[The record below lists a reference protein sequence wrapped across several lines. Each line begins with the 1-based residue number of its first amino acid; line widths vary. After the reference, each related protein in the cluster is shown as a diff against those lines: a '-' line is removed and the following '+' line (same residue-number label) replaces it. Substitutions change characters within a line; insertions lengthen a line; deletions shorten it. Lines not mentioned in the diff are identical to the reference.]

1 MAPIRAETAWR
12 WGSSAMLRRAVGLV
26 FLLVAMPG
34 APAGAAEW
42 GTIVPGRSTTASVR
56 SQYGAPTR
64 TASVKIEGYETDQWV
79 YEGTQAPAGTRR
91 MTVDFGLLAPAGFKR
106 EVVRTVRVEPN
117 PGVFTR
123 DVIVAGWGEPNR
135 VSPAGQPPQ
144 FVYVRGL
151 IVGFDDQG
159 WNVEWMVFTPPQPAG
174 PGGRQP

>member
-1 MAPIRAETAWR
+1 VAPIRGETAWP
-12 WGSSAMLRRAVGLV
+12 WGSSAMPRATVGLIL
-26 FLLVAMPG
+26 LLVAGLG

-42 GTIVPGRSTTASVR
+42 GAIIPGASTTASVR
-56 SQYGAPTR
+56 AQYGAPTKA
-64 TASVKIEGYETDQWV
+64 TSVKIEAYDTDQWV

-91 MTVDFGLLAPAGFKR
+91 VTVDFGLLSPTGFNR

-135 VSPAGQPPQ
+135 VSPVGQPPS

-159 WNVEWMVFTPPQPAG
+159 WNVEWMVFTPPQPEA